1 MADKND
7 NRYGSAA
14 STDKSSN
21 LNNLFNVKITP
32 PSSEEDGEQI
42 QQNDLTIFGADASML
57 GETLRGRP
65 AGYKPRR
72 SSDSSVKSE
81 VPKKKLKGTFSGV
94 LVPTCENMWGVLI
107 FLRFF
112 YVVGNAGVG
121 QACLAVVLSFIVA
134 FCTTSCLSAIASSGG
149 VVSEGGPYHMLSRSL
164 GPYAGASVGITYYLG
179 FALLGVLE
187 SVGAIDALV
196 MAAPTLSTVPAYH
209 QIFGGSLVL
218 ILNFVVWG
226 GINIVTKLGVVFVV
240 VVALTILMFYV
251 GIFVSP
257 QTEAAELAGV
267 TGLSASTLGDNL
279 GPSYDP
285 GVRFGTVL
293 AIIFPCF
300 TGILSGANRAD
311 VLRNPQKSIRNGT
324 FGAITI
330 SLFMYLSFMFFW
342 GAVATSDYLKH
353 GPPLGDAA
361 HRRLSGVNNDEA
373 GAIVGQIVWPHRIPA
388 YVGIFISSVSQALQ
402 CFTVAPRLLQSI
414 SADNLLPILKPL
426 STLNRKGEPARA
438 LVITA
443 ILAIALSMIGDLDL
457 IAPLLTMCFL
467 VCYMFMNISCLML
480 TLLKTPTWRPAGIF
494 RRRFRLWYII
504 SSFVGVV
511 ASLAVMIIVSV
522 YWTIGVL
529 VLAALLYLYL
539 DWVGAEA
546 EWGSGLDGL
555 RYNFALTAL
564 QGLQEKVHKRI
575 NWRPQVLVLYPVGN
589 GCNSSEN
596 DNDGATAGTHDLLRF
611 YGQMRK
617 GRGMCVASAI
627 VLDGDDKRV
636 IAEKKRVAEVM
647 AKESIQGFADVVVAP
662 SFGEGASYAVQ
673 LAGIG
678 GLRPNSVMLEWPS
691 NWRRR
696 SEEAR
701 EFVRLLQFATN
712 TNKAVMCV
720 KNLAYMP
727 VGERAIPMNG
737 TIDVWWMIHDGGFLL
752 LCAHFLKQHK
762 IWRGCQVRVL
772 LVMEHA
778 DEEATATA
786 KANLTKLL
794 SNHRLLDG
802 VIIEV
807 VVLHDDAMIEPY
819 TYDWTM
825 KVTNRV
831 DDLAASDMPFKR
843 QNTLPTS
850 LDDLFDGVLPVK
862 TSAKAVG
869 LPHHPSVEERRAAP
883 VLRAFDEDLEWT
895 SESDLLSNVHKKIEE
910 RRSYMDRL
918 AQVNAF
924 SSNSQSGNSTLKVP
938 QTISGSNRR
947 GSTVVHPNS
956 ARPYMRMNAIIAE
969 RSKDSALVMMNM
981 PDIWSTESEKDC
993 ASYMAYCDCLTKS
1006 LDRVLLLHS
1015 TGLEVFTR
1023 F

>member
-1 MADKND
+1 MAPDDKGQHNP
-7 NRYGSAA
+7 A
-14 STDKSSN
+14 STDKETNNTS
-21 LNNLFNVKITP
+21 LNNLFNVKVTP
-32 PSSEEDGEQI
+32 PSSRSDDGEQV
-42 QQNDLTIFGADASML
+42 QQNDLTIFGADATML
-57 GETLRGRP
+57 GETLRGSI
-65 AGYKPRR
+65 ASSCDKPKRG
-72 SSDSSVKSE
+72 SSATGSTDE
-81 VPKKKLKGTFSGV
+81 EAAAARKKLKGTFTGV

-121 QACLAVVLSFIVA
+121 QACLAVILSFIVA

-187 SVGAIDALV
+187 SVGAVDALV
-196 MAAPTLSTVPAYH
+196 MAAPSLADIPGYH

-218 ILNFVVWG
+218 ILNVVVWG
-226 GINIVTKLGVVFVV
+226 GIHVVTKLGVFFVV
-240 VVALTILMFYV
+240 VVGLTILMFYV

-257 QTEAAELAGV
+257 QSDAIEIAGV
-267 TGLSASTLGDNL
+267 TGLSASTLSDNL
-279 GPSYDP
+279 GPSYDD

-293 AIIFPCF
+293 SIVFPCF

-311 VLRNPQKSIRNGT
+311 VLRDPPKSIRNGT

-330 SLFMYLSFMFFW
+330 SLFMYLSFMLLW

-353 GPPLGDAA
+353 GPYGTEAAAA
-361 HRRLSGVNNDEA
+361 HLRRLAGVNNDEA
-373 GAIVGQIVWPHRIPA
+373 RTIVGQIVWPHRIPA

-402 CFTVAPRLLQSI
+402 CFTVAPRLMQSI

-426 STLNRKGEPARA
+426 SVVNRKREPARA
-438 LVITA
+438 VLVTT
-443 ILAIALSMIGDLDL
+443 ILSIALSMIGNLDL

-467 VCYMFMNISCLML
+467 VCYAFMNVSCLML

-494 RRRFRLWYII
+494 RRRFRLWYIL

-511 ASLAVMIIVSV
+511 AALAVMIIVSV

-546 EWGSGLDGL
+546 EWGSGFAGL

-575 NWRPQVLVLYPVGN
+575 NWRPQVLVLYQVGN
-589 GCNSSEN
+589 GADHSGGDGDTNSMLSKT
-596 DNDGATAGTHDLLRF
+596 GCHDLLRF

-617 GRGMCVASAI
+617 GRGMCIASAI
-627 VLDGDDKRV
+627 VVDGDDKRV
-636 IAEKKRVAEVM
+636 AAERSRVAEVM
-647 AKESIQGFADVVVAP
+647 AQESLQGFADVVVAP

-678 GLRPNSVMLEWPS
+678 GLRPNSVLLAWPS
-691 NWRRR
+691 NWQGR
-696 SEEAR
+696 SDEAC

-712 TNKAVMCV
+712 TGKAIMCV
-720 KNLAYMP
+720 KNMSFMP
-727 VGERAIPMNG
+727 VGERSIPMNG

-762 IWRGCQVRVL
+762 VWRGCQVRVL

-778 DEEATATA
+778 DDEATETA
-786 KANLTKLL
+786 KSNLRKLL
-794 SNHRLLDG
+794 TGHKLLDN
-802 VIIEV
+802 VVIEV

-825 KVTNRV
+825 KVNNRG
-831 DDLAASDMPFKR
+831 DDLAATEIGFKR

-850 LDDLFDGVLPVK
+850 LDDLFNGVLP
-862 TSAKAVG
+862 AKEEKNPSS
-869 LPHHPSVEERRAAP
+869 LPHHPSLQQRRVP
-883 VLRAFDEDLEWT
+883 NTKPFDEDLEW
-895 SESDLLSNVHKKIEE
+895 N
-910 RRSYMDRL
+910 
-918 AQVNAF
+918 
-924 SSNSQSGNSTLKVP
+924 
-938 QTISGSNRR
+938 
-947 GSTVVHPNS
+947 
-956 ARPYMRMNAIIAE
+956 
-969 RSKDSALVMMNM
+969 
-981 PDIWSTESEKDC
+981 
-993 ASYMAYCDCLTKS
+993 
-1006 LDRVLLLHS
+1006 
-1015 TGLEVFTR
+1015 
-1023 F
+1023 